1 MIGRFHERYMAVRR
15 RITTTESPVNQ
26 GARKSNFGRPWCSD
40 RLFALLIVVALVFV
54 LVGCRANNDPKVTV
68 GPDPDVRETRGDEIY
83 APDFTLQDQ
92 NGVQHTLS
100 GYKGKLVFLT
110 FWATW
115 CSPCLEEFTDINQLY
130 LDHEENTAD
139 VAVLSVIYPSK
150 KGDTSP
156 AGQEEKTTDEIRAF
170 LSENGYRIP
179 TLMDSDG
186 KVFAAFKIDSLPTT
200 YLIDQTG
207 EVIGYVPAALSRELM
222 DALIER
228 AQNPESA
235 AQETDTFS

>member
-1 MIGRFHERYMAVRR
+1 
-15 RITTTESPVNQ
+15 
-26 GARKSNFGRPWCSD
+26 
-40 RLFALLIVVALVFV
+40 
-54 LVGCRANNDPKVTV
+54 
-68 GPDPDVRETRGDEIY
+68 
-83 APDFTLQDQ
+83 
-92 NGVQHTLS
+92 VQHTLS

-179 TLMDSDG
+179 TLMDFDG

>member
-1 MIGRFHERYMAVRR
+1 MTGRFYERYMFVCGS
-15 RITTTESPVNQ
+15 ITTTENSAKLDAKQ
-26 GARKSNFGRPWCSD
+26 TGLGRLRCRSK
-40 RLFALLIVVALVFV
+40 LLAVCLSVTLVFALVA
-54 LVGCRANNDPKVTV
+54 CRPNRDPKVTV
-68 GPDPDVRETRGDEIY
+68 DPAPDVKETRGDEIY

-100 GYKGKLVFLT
+100 GYRGKLVFLT

-115 CSPCLEEFTDINQLY
+115 CSPCLEEFPDINQLY

-139 VAVLSVIYPSK
+139 IAVLSVIYPAK
-150 KGDTSP
+150 AGDTAP
-156 AGQEEKTTDEIRAF
+156 AGQEEKTIEEIRAF
-170 LSENGYRIP
+170 LSENGYRLP
-179 TLMDSDG
+179 TLMDTNG
-186 KVFAAFKIDSLPTT
+186 RVFVAYKIDSLPTT

-228 AQNPESA
+228 ALNPESA
-235 AQETDTFS
+235 VQETDTSS

>member
-1 MIGRFHERYMAVRR
+1 MIGRFLERCMVVRQ
-15 RITTTESPVNQ
+15 RITPNESPEKQ
-26 GARKSNFGRPWCSD
+26 DARQTGFGLLWC
-40 RLFALLIVVALVFV
+40 RGRLLAVLLAVVLLFALL
-54 LVGCRANNDPKVTV
+54 GCRPNNDSKVTV
-68 GPDPDVRETRGDEIY
+68 GSDVRETLGNEIY

-115 CSPCLEEFTDINQLY
+115 CSPCLEEFPDINQLY

-139 VAVLSVIYPSK
+139 VAVLSVIYPAK
-150 KGDTSP
+150 AGDTAP
-156 AGQEEKTTDEIRAF
+156 VGQEEKTIEEIRAF
-170 LSENGYRIP
+170 LSENVYRLP
-179 TLMDSDG
+179 TLMDRDG
-186 KVFAAFKIDSLPTT
+186 RVFAAYKIDSLPTT

-228 AQNPESA
+228 ALNPESA
-235 AQETDTFS
+235 VQETDTFS